1 MIGKLLQR
9 LSKQQS
15 SSNYSRQ
22 KNSLEKELA
31 SFLSSLSSPKLSF
44 SGMEGPYGKTLVHL
58 RDCVWFV
65 HTPSLQHSC
74 SCPRHLAFG
83 TVDALIG
90 KLRSTFA
97 TQGRGSDWQPLL
109 GVGSPAACR
118 TVKKYLADV
127 KEEQLTSRIVPCPA
141 ELVLLADLA
150 VISQH
155 IETRLLQS
163 SSLEPSQIFVLARDQ
178 AQFKVLF
185 FAGDHAADLLQLKTG
200 DILHFWI
207 TRVSYSTI
215 TGPRRCDRGTST
227 FSPSRGVLIRWCV
240 LSVA

>member
-1 MIGKLLQR
+1 MANFCSGYR
-9 LSKQQS
+9 
-15 SSNYSRQ
+15 N
-22 KNSLEKELA
+22 NSLPLTIPGRRILWRRSSRVFSLVYHPLSLA
-31 SFLSSLSSPKLSF
+31 FLVWKDRN
-44 SGMEGPYGKTLVHL
+44 GKTLVHL

-185 FAGDHAADLLQLKTG
+185 FAGDQAADLLQLKTG

-227 FSPSRGVLIRWCV
+227 SSPSRGVLIRWCV

>member
-1 MIGKLLQR
+1 M
-9 LSKQQS
+9 
-15 SSNYSRQ
+15 
-22 KNSLEKELA
+22 
-31 SFLSSLSSPKLSF
+31 
-44 SGMEGPYGKTLVHL
+44 
-58 RDCVWFV
+58 

-90 KLRSTFA
+90 KLHSIFA

-127 KEEQLTSRIVPCPA
+127 KEEQLKSRIVPCPS

-185 FAGDHAADLLQLKTG
+185 FAGDRAADLLQLKTG
-200 DILHFWI
+200 DILHFRI
-207 TRVSYSTI
+207 TWVSYSTI
-215 TGPRRCDRGTST
+215 SGPRRCDRGTST
-227 FSPSRGVLIRWCV
+227 SSPSRGVLIRWCV